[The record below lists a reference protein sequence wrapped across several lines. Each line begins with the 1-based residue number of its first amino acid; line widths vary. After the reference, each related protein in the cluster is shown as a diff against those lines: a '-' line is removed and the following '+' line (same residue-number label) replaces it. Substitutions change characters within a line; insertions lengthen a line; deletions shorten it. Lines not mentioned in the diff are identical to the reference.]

1 MRNITESI
9 CERRGRSTAM
19 LGAALAGVLLVGGCG
34 SVDNMSA
41 GGKGATAGA
50 AVGTGI
56 GLVTGGGFAR
66 TIGGGL
72 IGAGVG
78 YIGGQALGN
87 D

>member
-1 MRNITESI
+1 MGKMTGTGSES
-9 CERRGRSTAM
+9 RGRFGITLPAI
-19 LGAALAGVLLVGGCG
+19 LAGVLLVGGCG
-34 SVDNMSA
+34 FNNMSA

-56 GLVTGGGFAR
+56 GLATGGGFAR

-78 YIGGQALGN
+78 YIGGEALGK

>member
-1 MRNITESI
+1 MRKMTGTGSES
-9 CERRGRSTAM
+9 RGRFGIA
-19 LGAALAGVLLVGGCG
+19 LPAALVGVLLVGGCG
-34 SVDNMSA
+34 TFDNMSS

-56 GLVTGGGFAR
+56 GLATGGGLAR

-78 YIGGQALGN
+78 YLGGEALG

>member
-1 MRNITESI
+1 MRTGTGTSGES
-9 CERRGRSTAM
+9 RDRSSLRVVM
-19 LGAALAGVLLVGGCG
+19 ALTSVLAVGGCG
-34 SVDNMSA
+34 TFENMSS

-56 GLVTGGGFAR
+56 GLATGGGFAR

-78 YIGGQALGN
+78 YIGGEALGR
-87 D
+87 